1 MRRASRWNRIG
12 RFEALSPI
20 CGPGFM
26 TSQSERPRPKSVA
39 EVYVAFTILA
49 LQGFGGVLAFIE
61 REMVERRQWLTRE
74 EFIEDWAVARTM
86 PGPPALN
93 LSIMIGAHHFGLRG
107 ALAAVFGMLSLPSL
121 LILLLALAY
130 GRFGNYPQVTEA
142 LHGMGAVAAGLIIAT
157 GLKLSTALKTNPM
170 GLRVCVSIAA
180 AGFACLALLRLNL
193 VFVLPVLGVIGCV
206 IAYRRVAP

>member
-1 MRRASRWNRIG
+1 M
-12 RFEALSPI
+12 
-20 CGPGFM
+20 
-26 TSQSERPRPKSVA
+26 SQSERSRPKSVA
-39 EVYVAFTILA
+39 EIYLAFTVLA

-61 REMVERRQWLTRE
+61 REMVERRRWLTRE

-93 LSIMIGAHHFGLRG
+93 LSIMIGAQHFGLRG

-130 GRFGNYPQVTEA
+130 GRYGNHPQVTEA

-170 GLRVCVSIAA
+170 GLRVCVSLAA
-180 AGFACLALLRLNL
+180 LGFISLALLHFDL
-193 VFVLPVLGVIGCV
+193 VFVLPVLGVIGCA
-206 IAYRRVAP
+206 IADRKVAR

>member
-1 MRRASRWNRIG
+1 MSQLERA
-12 RFEALSPI
+12 
-20 CGPGFM
+20 
-26 TSQSERPRPKSVA
+26 RPKSVTDI
-39 EVYVAFTILA
+39 YLSFTWLA

-61 REMVERRQWLTRE
+61 REMVERKKWLTRD

-130 GRFGNYPQVTEA
+130 GRFGNNPQVIDA

-157 GLKLSTALKTNPM
+157 GLRLSTALKKNPM
-170 GLRVCVSIAA
+170 GMRVCLSLAV
-180 AGFACLALLRLNL
+180 AGFAGLALLHLDL
-193 VFVLPVLGVIGCV
+193 VVVLPVLGLIGCV
-206 IAYRRVAP
+206 IAYRKVRA

>member
-1 MRRASRWNRIG
+1 M
-12 RFEALSPI
+12 
-20 CGPGFM
+20 
-26 TSQSERPRPKSVA
+26 SQSERPRPKSVT
-39 EVYVAFTILA
+39 EIYLAFTILA

-61 REMVERRQWLTRE
+61 REMVERRKWLSRE

-93 LSIMIGAHHFGLRG
+93 LSIMIGAQHFGLRG

-130 GRFGNYPQVTEA
+130 GRYGNHPQVTEA

-157 GLKLSTALKTNPM
+157 GLRLSTALKTNPM
-170 GLRVCVSIAA
+170 GLRVCVSLAA
-180 AGFACLALLRLNL
+180 AGFTLLGLL
-193 VFVLPVLGVIGCV
+193 HEDLIYLLPVLGVIGCV
-206 IAYRRVAP
+206 IAYRKVAP